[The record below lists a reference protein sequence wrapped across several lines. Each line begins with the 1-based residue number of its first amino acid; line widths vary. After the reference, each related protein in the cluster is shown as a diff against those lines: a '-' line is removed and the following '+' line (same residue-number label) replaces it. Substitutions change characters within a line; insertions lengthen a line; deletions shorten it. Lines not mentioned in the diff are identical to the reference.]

1 MPRRSGRFLGR
12 AGTARRLLPLS
23 AVAPLLFRC
32 AHARRSRRPLR
43 YAAGRAPALGS
54 VGAGRALSADFVGIE
69 GGPDAAQRLQFR
81 VLAGVFLES
90 GARATR
96 RGGHPPGKGRANRV
110 AVVTAFAAR
119 RPDVRSVRRPARPGG
134 KGEPAR
140 AAEGGVE
147 APPAALIAAWL
158 ERDVLREGQGR
169 LGGGSNLILPSRE
182 NSVMS
187 EGGSTGRMRSGRG
200 VSRLWRRMA
209 GRAGRVGGLR
219 CLLPAC
225 FERLPLLSEGGARV

>member
-1 MPRRSGRFLGR
+1 MGVRPAGSAPALAPFFARAVAGPSRHGICAGALAYARRPRHMPRRVGRFLGR
-12 AGTARRLLPLS
+12 AGSARRLLPLS

-32 AHARRSRRPLR
+32 AHARRSRGPLR
-43 YAAGRAPALGS
+43 CAAGRAAALGC
-54 VGAGRALSADFVGIE
+54 VGAGRALSADFVGID

-81 VLAGVFLES
+81 VLARVFLES

-96 RGGHPPGKGRANRV
+96 RGGHRPGKGRANRR

-119 RPDVRSVRRPARPGG
+119 RPEGKSVRRPARRVG

-158 ERDVLREGQGR
+158 ERDVLREGQR
-169 LGGGSNLILPSRE
+169 TAGGNEAPHPSQ
-182 NSVMS
+182 
-187 EGGSTGRMRSGRG
+187 
-200 VSRLWRRMA
+200 
-209 GRAGRVGGLR
+209 
-219 CLLPAC
+219 P
-225 FERLPLLSEGGARV
+225 